1 MSLLLKGCQIIDATT
16 PETRRD
22 RYVLVEG
29 DTIKEVGA
37 GPLPRADRTLDV
49 GDCFLLPG
57 LWDAHTH
64 LTSGTWSPSEVD
76 SGPVA
81 TTLTMG
87 RNAMDALQV
96 GVTSMRVLGTEH
108 WEDVAWRE
116 AFRSGQFVGPR
127 LFCAGQGLRPTA
139 GHGLTLAIGGIELFD
154 GADSYV
160 KAVRNQIEHGVDQ
173 IKLIT
178 TGGIMGTGHDVVD
191 AIMFSKDELEAA
203 VRIAHQRGVPVACH
217 ATCPKAV
224 KWAAQLGVRS
234 IEHGYI
240 LDEEAAALMAR
251 QGVYYVP
258 TLALS
263 HLTTDQA
270 TTQSQKEYCE
280 RNPLPDGFRKRA
292 NHFAPIH
299 EESLRMAVQAGVKIA
314 SGSDQG
320 PPRDAA
326 LLELEQLA
334 YCGLGPYGAIV
345 AATLTSAEVCGAQDR
360 LGTVEPGKL
369 ADLIVVDADP
379 LDDIQNLRRIQL
391 VLKGGR
397 VVLDK
402 QSGAEA
408 LTG

>member
-1 MSLLLKGCQIIDATT
+1 
-16 PETRRD
+16 
-22 RYVLVEG
+22 
-29 DTIKEVGA
+29 
-37 GPLPRADRTLDV
+37 
-49 GDCFLLPG
+49 
-57 LWDAHTH
+57 
-64 LTSGTWSPSEVD
+64 
-76 SGPVA
+76 
-81 TTLTMG
+81 
-87 RNAMDALQV
+87 
-96 GVTSMRVLGTEH
+96 
-108 WEDVAWRE
+108 
-116 AFRSGQFVGPR
+116 
-127 LFCAGQGLRPTA
+127 
-139 GHGLTLAIGGIELFD
+139 
-154 GADSYV
+154 
-160 KAVRNQIEHGVDQ
+160 
-173 IKLIT
+173 
-178 TGGIMGTGHDVVD
+178 
-191 AIMFSKDELEAA
+191 
-203 VRIAHQRGVPVACH
+203 
-217 ATCPKAV
+217 V